1 MTDSMF
7 NHVDA
12 QYNYNQEETN
22 IKSILTSASSAII
35 FILTIVAVLAGSL
48 SGLDFV
54 YQVQ

>member
-1 MTDSMF
+1 MF

-35 FILTIVAVLAGSL
+35 FILTIVAVLEGSL
-48 SGLDFV
+48 SGLDLV

>member
-1 MTDSMF
+1 MF

-22 IKSILTSASSAII
+22 IKSILPSASSAII